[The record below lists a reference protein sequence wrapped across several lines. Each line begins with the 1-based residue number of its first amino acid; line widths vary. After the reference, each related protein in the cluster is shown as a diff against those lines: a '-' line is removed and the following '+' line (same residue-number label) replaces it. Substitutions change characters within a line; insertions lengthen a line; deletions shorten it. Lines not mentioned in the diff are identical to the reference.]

1 MQILQMR
8 NPSIQLPETVYH
20 LSSMI
25 LMRRSQKSQWIDMIK
40 NCVIV
45 PFAQWCHPSF
55 PALFRSFFTA
65 PRTFSNPL
73 KRAAVSLLIII

>member
-1 MQILQMR
+1 MQILHMR
-8 NPSIQLPETVYH
+8 NPSIQLSEAVNH
-20 LSSMI
+20 LSSLI

-55 PALFRSFFTA
+55 PALSRSFSIA
-65 PRTFSNPL
+65 SSAFSNPL
-73 KRAAVSLLIII
+73 KRAAVSLIIII